1 MQGKKIIVIG
11 AGASGLMAAIAAA
24 EHGAEVLVLE
34 HMSSAGRK
42 LLLTGNGRCNYT
54 NTDIGP
60 QHYYSL
66 GEVPADSFMQVVL
79 HAFTYDDC
87 ILFFRQLG
95 IDPEIRHYRFDD
107 TGYVYPSAG
116 GSSEGFKALT
126 ARAEELGIQFS
137 FESML
142 RSIVLSENGTRTV
155 GWHRRNGGH
164 TEYCEGCYDAM
175 ILATGSNAY
184 PQTGSDSSI
193 YPFLKEL
200 GLEKSFTGF
209 YPALCALYSKDP
221 LLSELHGKRLDGCV
235 SVASDDGTIRREA
248 GEIQFNAHSISGI
261 PVMQLSR
268 YVSAA
273 LRGSDTADL
282 KIMIPGADPE
292 KPALDHVFPIHRTAG
307 FERAQCCTG
316 GIRTDAVD
324 PHTMR
329 FLFSPGIYLCGELLD
344 IDGDCGGYNLHF
356 AWATGRIAGRNAAL

>member
-1 MQGKKIIVIG
+1 MRRKKIIIIG
-11 AGASGLMAAIAAA
+11 AGASGLMAAVAAA
-24 EHGAEVLVLE
+24 ECGAEVLVLE
-34 HMSSAGRK
+34 HMPSAGRK
-42 LLLTGNGRCNYT
+42 LLLTGKGRCNYT

-60 QHYYSL
+60 RHYHSF
-66 GEVPADSFMQVVL
+66 GEASADSFMQTVL

-95 IDPEIRHYRFDD
+95 IEPEIRHYRFDH

-116 GSSEGFKALT
+116 GSSEVLRALT
-126 ARAEELGIQFS
+126 IRARELGVKFI
-137 FESML
+137 FESVPH
-142 RSIVLSENGTRTV
+142 SIVLSENGTGTL
-155 GWHRRNGGH
+155 GWHRRSGGH
-164 TEYCEGCYDAM
+164 TEYCEGCFDAI

-193 YPFLKEL
+193 YPFLKEI
-200 GLEKSFTGF
+200 GLDKSFTGF

-221 LLSELHGKRLDGCV
+221 LLNELHGKRLDGCV
-235 SVASDDGTIRREA
+235 IVTTEDGITHSET

-268 YVSAA
+268 YVSSGLRVSDAVELRIV
-273 LRGSDTADL
+273 LRGDD
-282 KIMIPGADPE
+282 PG
-292 KPALDHVFPIHRTAG
+292 KPGLDHFFSIHRTAG

-324 PHTMR
+324 PHTMES
-329 FLFSPGIYLCGELLD
+329 LFFPGVYLCGELLD